1 MRIALI
7 NTNRIKPP
15 IAPIG
20 LEYVAEAMADNGYT
34 PEILDLCWA
43 EDWIARLTAFFTR
56 NSFDLVGF
64 TLRNTDDCA
73 FGSRQSFIKEFN
85 IMVKTVRNLSEAFI
99 VIGGIGFS
107 IMYRDVMAGCDADA
121 GMVGDG
127 EFAFPSLASR
137 IEKGEDWYDIPG
149 LVFFK
154 KGKWQ
159 QNLPEPYSLDRLPKQ
174 SRSWF
179 DNKLYFNHGGQGGI
193 ETKRGCS
200 GHCIYCPEPAAKGS
214 AVRVRPP
221 EDVVFEIKKLY
232 ELGIDHLHTCDSEF
246 NIPEWHAFSVC
257 QKIIE
262 SGMGEKLRWYA
273 YCSPVPFS
281 RELAFTMRRAGCV
294 GINFGVDS
302 GDARMLKR
310 LGRCFTPEEII
321 RTVSFCREAGITTML
336 DLLFG
341 APGETEESIKNTIA
355 LVRKT
360 GAERI
365 GISAG
370 VRVYPGTTISGMI
383 SEGTLNEGLIISEQ
397 GKNLYENETLNVQVE
412 GKDTSEN
419 EGLNAHGQGKDTFES
434 TGLTGIIQVKD
445 HSEPL
450 FFIEP
455 SLGYRMFD
463 LLDQLIG
470 NDERF
475 FFFDP
480 KKPQQNYNYNA
491 NQRLTDA
498 IADGFRGA
506 YWDILR
512 RLSYTNS

>member
-1 MRIALI
+1 
-7 NTNRIKPP
+7 
-15 IAPIG
+15 
-20 LEYVAEAMADNGYT
+20 
-34 PEILDLCWA
+34 
-43 EDWIARLTAFFTR
+43 
-56 NSFDLVGF
+56 
-64 TLRNTDDCA
+64 
-73 FGSRQSFIKEFN
+73 
-85 IMVKTVRNLSEAFI
+85 
-99 VIGGIGFS
+99 
-107 IMYRDVMAGCDADA
+107 
-121 GMVGDG
+121 
-127 EFAFPSLASR
+127 
-137 IEKGEDWYDIPG
+137 
-149 LVFFK
+149 
-154 KGKWQ
+154 
-159 QNLPEPYSLDRLPKQ
+159 
-174 SRSWF
+174 
-179 DNKLYFNHGGQGGI
+179 
-193 ETKRGCS
+193 
-200 GHCIYCPEPAAKGS
+200 
-214 AVRVRPP
+214 
-221 EDVVFEIKKLY
+221 
-232 ELGIDHLHTCDSEF
+232 
-246 NIPEWHAFSVC
+246 
-257 QKIIE
+257 
-262 SGMGEKLRWYA
+262 
-273 YCSPVPFS
+273 
-281 RELAFTMRRAGCV
+281 
-294 GINFGVDS
+294 
-302 GDARMLKR
+302 MLKR